1 MRKFTKKG
9 IKVNVCTDIN
19 EWAKKFYGM
28 KKGEQIANIKEVTK
42 ECMGFA
48 EPDTNQIWIFIP
60 KLFNLYD
67 LNRTIAH
74 EVGHLMTLPEDEPE
88 TKAEHYESYFDLVNE
103 IIVRVYNILE

>member
-19 EWAKKFYGM
+19 QWAKKFYGM
-28 KKGEQIANIKEVTK
+28 KKGEQIANVKEVSK

-60 KLFNLYD
+60 KSFEPLD
-67 LNRTIAH
+67 VHSVIAH
-74 EVGHLMTLPEDEPE
+74 EVGHLMTLPDDEPE
-88 TKAEHYESYFDLVNE
+88 TKAEHYEKYFSTVYE
-103 IIVRVYNILE
+103 IILKVIFD